1 MEPSANSES
10 KKVPVIDQVRDAL
23 ATSYYLPVSDDVLG
37 RPSVVKIV
45 EALDDPYTEY
55 LSAEEYEELRAEISS
70 ATYPGV
76 GLLVGPDGRGLAV
89 TSALKGPARDAGVR
103 PGDIILSVDGRRVR
117 ELPFERAIN
126 LFRGEQGSVVRLT
139 ITRP

>member
-1 MEPSANSES
+1 MCARHRRRRSRHRPRSFDRPRPRRRQTLRLGAVETRAPIVEPSANSES

-76 GLLVGPDGRGLAV
+76 GAPR
-89 TSALKGPARDAGVR
+89 R
-103 PGDIILSVDGRRVR
+103 PGRS
-117 ELPFERAIN
+117 RA
-126 LFRGEQGSVVRLT
+126 RL
-139 ITRP
+139 